1 MISRNTQARTEGYF
15 RLEWHLADQRTQ
27 LMARSRPFLVP
38 VCIDDTPQK
47 QAEVPESFSLV
58 HWSWLP
64 AGEAPGAFVQEVL
77 RLLAAEHQ
85 PLAAEPHS
93 AAPGAAREAQAA
105 PARGAPAR
113 RRKLR
118 SEIVF
123 DRVKETPPWL

>member
-1 MISRNTQARTEGYF
+1 VISRNTQARTEGYL

-93 AAPGAAREAQAA
+93 AAVAASCGA
-105 PARGAPAR
+105 
-113 RRKLR
+113 R
-118 SEIVF
+118 SCSIG
-123 DRVKETPPWL
+123 